1 MRILFVI
8 NLIDNDYFTQSRILK
23 LIEVSA
29 KNNDVIAIIDGN
41 DRISIN
47 RLKNVVSFS
56 SLSEITQDN
65 LDIVIFND
73 SNCLNVIRSK
83 VKTKPIVFLSAGN
96 HLYNSCRNLPNLYG
110 VFVLDT
116 NQFKLNNI
124 PNEYYLYL
132 NVTSIRYYKNRFK
145 SSKIS
150 VSRAVYFYDDENISL
165 ARSVIIV
172 FNSFPYV
179 QLTIVSSPRNALILK
194 EIANKNISFSTL
206 GSSLNKFYQKNDF
219 VIASKEFARSS
230 LINKMPTI
238 VLGINGLGGLVISE
252 NIKDFCRTNFEG
264 RVGGVKNEPVPLDL
278 LEFEIKHTQH
288 EIIKARA
295 TNCSLIRDSD
305 YLSFKRFIIEDWVAL
320 YQSKINEISNLYNYI
335 SNKKLFLLLTP
346 RVTSNIIIKYNEYL
360 RKSMVIN
367 KLTGKVLG
375 GIGNDEHRILGYCT
389 GNRNVAEILVENKG
403 FSETD
408 IIAFFLELWKKKI
421 IILKNLG

>member
-8 NLIDNDYFTQSRILK
+8 KIIDIDYFTQSRILK
-23 LIEVSA
+23 LIKVSA
-29 KNNDVIAIIDGN
+29 NNNDVITIVDEN
-41 DRISIN
+41 DRIFIN
-47 RLKNVVSFS
+47 RLENLVRFS
-56 SLSEITQDN
+56 SLSEITHDD
-65 LDIVIFND
+65 LDIVISND

-83 VKTKPIVFLSAGN
+83 VKAKPIVFLSAGN
-96 HLYNSCRNLPNLYG
+96 HTDNSCRNFPNLYG
-110 VFVLDT
+110 VFVIGT
-116 NQFKLNNI
+116 NQFQLNNI

-132 NVTSIRYYKNRFK
+132 NVSSIRYYKNRLDR
-145 SSKIS
+145 SNIS
-150 VSRAVYFYDDENISL
+150 VSRAVFFYDDESLSL
-165 ARSVIIV
+165 ARSVIVV
-172 FNSFPYV
+172 FNYLPYV
-179 QLTIVSSPRNALILK
+179 QLTIVSSPRNARILK
-194 EIANKNISFSTL
+194 EIANTNISFSTL
-206 GSSLNKFYQKNDF
+206 GSSLNRFYQKNDF
-219 VIASKEFARSS
+219 VIASKEFAKAS

-238 VLGINGLGGLVISE
+238 VLGINGLGGLVMSE
-252 NIKDFCRTNFEG
+252 NIRDFCRTNFEG

-320 YQSKINEISNLYNYI
+320 YQNKINEISNLYNYV

-375 GIGNDEHRILGYCT
+375 GMGNDEHKILGYCT
-389 GNRNVAEILVENKG
+389 GNRNVAEILAENKE